1 MKTLKTITV
10 LSIMLISY
18 AGISQAKLISTNADY
33 SKTSLSNVKVEIEA
47 ESLKDLEH
55 TFNLQDLET
64 FFEDTEVNDAV
75 EFKITC
81 TKDSD
86 SNPNFK
92 KEISYKIVG
101 SIKDKDAF
109 LKRAERIYNAA
120 KKYYLN

>member
-18 AGISQAKLISTNADY
+18 AGISQTKLISTNADY
-33 SKTSLSNVKVEIEA
+33 SINSLSNVKVEIKA

-55 TFNLQDLET
+55 TFSIQDLET
-64 FFEDTEVNDAV
+64 FLEDTEVKDAV
-75 EFKITC
+75 EFEITC
-81 TKDSD
+81 TKDS
-86 SNPNFK
+86 NYKPGFK
-92 KEISYKIVG
+92 QKISYKIVG

-109 LKRAERIYNAA
+109 LNRAERIYNAA